1 MFPCPI
7 CGASSRTRT
16 SRMENKERTIRR
28 TYYQCNNLECGI
40 SFYTL
45 QSVIGLVGKN
55 KTEDKSIPWEDFP
68 KSHQGRRQLHFD
80 LEQKEPPDTRENRR
94 GNSRRI

>member
-1 MFPCPI
+1 MFPCPL

-28 TYYQCNNLECGI
+28 TYYQCNNLECGVC
-40 SFYTL
+40 FYTL

-55 KTEDKSIPWEDFP
+55 KTEDKSIPWEDLP
-68 KSHQGRRQLHFD
+68 SSHRGRNQLNFD
-80 LEQKEPPDTRENRR
+80 LEQEDETAESDKK
-94 GNSRRI
+94 

>member
-1 MFPCPI
+1 
-7 CGASSRTRT
+7 
-16 SRMENKERTIRR
+16 MENKERTIRR
-28 TYYQCNNLECGI
+28 TYYQCNNLECGV

-68 KSHQGRRQLHFD
+68 SSHRGRNQLNFD
-80 LEQKEPPDTRENRR
+80 LDQKDETETNKKPTGITHDNNRR
-94 GNSRRI
+94 I

>member
-28 TYYQCNNLECGI
+28 TYYQCNNLECGV

-68 KSHQGRRQLHFD
+68 KSHRGRNQLN
-80 LEQKEPPDTRENRR
+80 LELESHAPPGNNGNAHESNRR
-94 GNSRRI
+94 I

>member
-1 MFPCPI
+1 
-7 CGASSRTRT
+7 
-16 SRMENKERTIRR
+16 MENKERTIRR
-28 TYYQCNNLECGI
+28 TYYQCNNLECGV

-68 KSHQGRRQLHFD
+68 SSHRGRNQLNFD
-80 LEQKEPPDTRENRR
+80 LDLKDETQTNR
-94 GNSRRI
+94 NHP

>member
-1 MFPCPI
+1 
-7 CGASSRTRT
+7 
-16 SRMENKERTIRR
+16 MENKERTIRR
-28 TYYQCNNLECGI
+28 TYYQCNNLECGV

-68 KSHQGRRQLHFD
+68 SSHRGRNQLNFD
-80 LEQKEPPDTRENRR
+80 LDQKYETETNR
-94 GNSRRI
+94 NHP

>member
-1 MFPCPI
+1 
-7 CGASSRTRT
+7 
-16 SRMENKERTIRR
+16 MENKERTIRR
-28 TYYQCNNLECGI
+28 TYYQCNNLECGV

-68 KSHQGRRQLHFD
+68 KSHRGRNQLNLD
-80 LEQKEPPDTRENRR
+80 LDQKDETQTNR
-94 GNSRRI
+94 NHP

>member
-28 TYYQCNNLECGI
+28 TYYQCNNLECGV

-45 QSVIGLVGKN
+45 QSVIGLVGKS

-68 KSHQGRRQLHFD
+68 SSHRGRNQLNFD
-80 LEQKEPPDTRENRR
+80 LDQKDETQTNR
-94 GNSRRI
+94 NHP

>member
-16 SRMENKERTIRR
+16 SRMEDKERTIRG

-40 SFYTL
+40 SFHTL
-45 QSVIGLVGKN
+45 QFVTGLVGKN
-55 KTEDKSIPWEDFP
+55 KTKDKSIPWEDFP
-68 KSHQGRRQLHFD
+68 KSHRGRNQLNLD
-80 LEQKEPPDTRENRR
+80 LDQKDETQTNR
-94 GNSRRI
+94 NHP

>member
-1 MFPCPI
+1 
-7 CGASSRTRT
+7 
-16 SRMENKERTIRR
+16 MENKERTIRR
-28 TYYQCNNLECGI
+28 TYYQCNNLECGV

-68 KSHQGRRQLHFD
+68 SSHRGRNQLNFD
-80 LEQKEPPDTRENRR
+80 LDQKDETQTNMSTT
-94 GNSRRI
+94 GKK

>member
-1 MFPCPI
+1 
-7 CGASSRTRT
+7 
-16 SRMENKERTIRR
+16 MENKERTIRR
-28 TYYQCNNLECGI
+28 TYYQCNNLECGV

-68 KSHQGRRQLHFD
+68 SSHRGRNQLNFD
-80 LEQKEPPDTRENRR
+80 LDQKDETETNKKPTGITHDNNRR
-94 GNSRRI
+94 M

>member
-1 MFPCPI
+1 
-7 CGASSRTRT
+7 
-16 SRMENKERTIRR
+16 MENKERTIRR
-28 TYYQCNNLECGI
+28 TYYQCNNLECGV

-68 KSHQGRRQLHFD
+68 SSHRGRNQLNFD
-80 LEQKEPPDTRENRR
+80 LKQKDETETNR
-94 GNSRRI
+94 NHP

>member
-28 TYYQCNNLECGI
+28 TYYQCNNLECGV

-45 QSVIGLVGKN
+45 QSAIGLVGKN

-68 KSHQGRRQLHFD
+68 SSHRGRNQLNFD
-80 LEQKEPPDTRENRR
+80 LDQKDET
-94 GNSRRI
+94 

>member
-28 TYYQCNNLECGI
+28 TYYQCNNLECGV

-45 QSVIGLVGKN
+45 QSVIGLAGKN

-68 KSHQGRRQLHFD
+68 SSHRGRNQLNFD
-80 LEQKEPPDTRENRR
+80 LDQKDETQTNR
-94 GNSRRI
+94 NHP

>member
-28 TYYQCNNLECGI
+28 TYYQCNNPECGV

-68 KSHQGRRQLHFD
+68 SSHRGRNQLNFD
-80 LEQKEPPDTRENRR
+80 LDQKDETQTNR
-94 GNSRRI
+94 NHP

>member
-28 TYYQCNNLECGI
+28 TYYQCNNLECG
-40 SFYTL
+40 
-45 QSVIGLVGKN
+45 V
-55 KTEDKSIPWEDFP
+55 
-68 KSHQGRRQLHFD
+68 
-80 LEQKEPPDTRENRR
+80 
-94 GNSRRI
+94 

>member
-1 MFPCPI
+1 
-7 CGASSRTRT
+7 
-16 SRMENKERTIRR
+16 MENKERTIRR
-28 TYYQCNNLECGI
+28 TYYQCNNLECGV

-68 KSHQGRRQLHFD
+68 KSHRGRNQLNFD
-80 LEQKEPPDTRENRR
+80 LDQKGETGTNR
-94 GNSRRI
+94 NHP

>member
-28 TYYQCNNLECGI
+28 TYYQCNNLECGV

-45 QSVIGLVGKN
+45 QSVIGL
-55 KTEDKSIPWEDFP
+55 
-68 KSHQGRRQLHFD
+68 
-80 LEQKEPPDTRENRR
+80 
-94 GNSRRI
+94 